1 MTVFMEL
8 EQIILKFIWN
18 HKRLLRV
25 NVWQKISNVIVR
37 KNNKAEGIILADFRI
52 YEKAT
57 VIKRTW
63 YRHKTRYID

>member
-18 HKRLLRV
+18 HKRLMCV
-25 NVWQKISNVIVR
+25 NAWQKIANVIFR

-52 YEKAT
+52 Y
-57 VIKRTW
+57 
-63 YRHKTRYID
+63 